1 MWFNSFSVSGNSIIY
16 TTCYHL
22 YIFSVLNKKYNI
34 LIEKKGTC
42 GTYNTV
48 CMSKVFTKMYLNY
61 WYIQSLKKMPH
72 PQKKNQNCE
81 IVYFREPEI
90 GYTPV

>member
-16 TTCYHL
+16 YL
-22 YIFSVLNKKYNI
+22 LPPVYIFGTKKKI
-34 LIEKKGTC
+34 QHIDRKKGTC

-61 WYIQSLKKMPH
+61 WYIQSLKKDAP
-72 PQKKNQNCE
+72 PKKKN
-81 IVYFREPEI
+81 
-90 GYTPV
+90 